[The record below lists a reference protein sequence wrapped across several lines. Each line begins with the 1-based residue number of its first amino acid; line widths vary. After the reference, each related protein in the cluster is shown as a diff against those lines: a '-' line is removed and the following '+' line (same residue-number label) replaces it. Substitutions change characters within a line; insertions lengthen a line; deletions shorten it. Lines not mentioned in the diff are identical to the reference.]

1 MLPKYQEVENVNELS
16 AEDKLKEI
24 KRAHQ
29 WLADN
34 YIRNNDKHNY
44 YVYVYFADIVQRLV
58 F

>member
-24 KRAHQ
+24 KRALN
-29 WLADN
+29 WLSDN
-34 YIRNNDKHNY
+34 YIKDNDKHNY

-58 F
+58 